1 MRTIE
6 EVNNRLF
13 VWGIIDADKVKESK
27 KGLYEGGVVNKKE
40 ASFL

>member
-13 VWGIIDADKVKESK
+13 AFGIIDADMIKELK
-27 KGLYEGGVVNKKE
+27 EGLYEGGVVNKKE